1 MAADPFDEAAHRWYM
16 SASVAAGEPAKAL
29 AAYEALRQRPVDNL
43 GTDPAPQ
50 TRDLHLAIL
59 REQDPG
65 CTGRAPGA
73 GWRRADQPND
83 ATGPGGTRRRDRD
96 AAGGVAPRPSR
107 VGPG

>member
-16 SASVAAGEPAKAL
+16 SASAAAGEPAKAL
-29 AAYEALRQRPVDNL
+29 AAYEALRQRLGDNL

-59 REQDPG
+59 REQDHGLTAGARAGGAERSQP
-65 CTGRAPGA
+65 TTRRPWRDATTRSGRCGRRGA
-73 GWRRADQPND
+73 G
-83 ATGPGGTRRRDRD
+83 
-96 AAGGVAPRPSR
+96 PSR